1 MATTVQ
7 SFVGGGTDLTEL
19 TSGELLFCSLLKTG
33 YIQVKA
39 NDADYTYVNL
49 GFDNWNVDTNG
60 KGIDMSKISQISLVA
75 SAYTSGGRVT
85 WENVS
90 GHTEISYSA
99 NTHFSISAPSG
110 DNSHSTFSIHSSGTG
125 AYGVVKVTSFTTTD
139 GKAHTA
145 SNLNY

>member
-19 TSGELLFCSLLKTG
+19 TSGELLFCSLLRTG
-33 YIQVKA
+33 YIQVRT
-39 NDADYTYVNL
+39 NDGGSAYVDL

-75 SAYTSGGRVT
+75 SAYTTGGMVVWQNKSGYIKT
-85 WENVS
+85 D
-90 GHTEISYSA
+90 YSK

-110 DNSHSTFSIHSSGTG
+110 DNSHSMFSIHSSGTG

-139 GKAHTA
+139 GKVHTA